1 MVMIENYLTG
11 LIWKYF
17 MKNKYVQKG
26 LEVLNITK
34 KDKEK
39 IFSLEN

>member
-17 MKNKYVQKG
+17 MKNKYVIKG
-26 LEVLNITK
+26 LEK
-34 KDKEK
+34 
-39 IFSLEN
+39 LEIDNR